1 MPAQQTSHARPQ
13 TAVPAAS
20 LPMRR
25 FFIPR
30 EHGSWG
36 MWLLPLL
43 TGAAVGAECTE
54 EKCILPVAW
63 FLIAALSAF
72 LAYQPLEVLLS
83 LSPLRTRKAAERKWI
98 ILWIV
103 VCLVIGFTSLI
114 QLSRL
119 ERGGIIWFALVA
131 VLCFDV
137 RWIFGRTRAFRVS
150 KQVMGALALTSTA
163 TGAYY
168 AATGELGRTAM
179 CLWLAFWLF
188 SAAQIEFVQLCI
200 RTASAQSRWNKLLAG
215 RIVLVSYAGLFLA
228 AIVAGLTGFTP
239 ALLGLCLVPS
249 LIRIGLWFLKS
260 PRKINFHRLGLVEL
274 SQSILFAALLAAV
287 FISQ

>member
-1 MPAQQTSHARPQ
+1 MLAQQTSHARLQ
-13 TAVPAAS
+13 TFGPAAS

-54 EKCILPVAW
+54 ERCVLPIVW
-63 FLIAALSAF
+63 FLAAVLSAF

-83 LSPLRTRKAAERKWI
+83 LSPLRARTVAERKWI

-103 VCLVIGFTSLI
+103 ACLAIGFTSLV

-131 VLCFDV
+131 VLCFDA

-163 TGAYY
+163 TGAFY
-168 AATGELGRTAM
+168 AATGELSRTAM
-179 CLWLAFWLF
+179 FLWLAFWLF
-188 SAAQIEFVQLCI
+188 SIAQIEFVQLCI
-200 RTASAQSRWNKLLAG
+200 RTANAQSRWNKLLAG
-215 RIVLVSYAGLFLA
+215 RVVLISHAGLFLA
-228 AIVAGLTGFTP
+228 AIMASLAGFTP
-239 ALLGLCLVPS
+239 ALLGISLVPS
-249 LIRIGLWFLKS
+249 LIRIGLWLFKT
-260 PRKINFHRLGLVEL
+260 PRKINFHRLGFSEL

-287 FISQ
+287 FIFQ